1 MQYRFYYNTTSWFGA
16 QRECRKDEG
25 HLVTLE
31 TERKWGFIREE
42 IQNLS
47 NNASLDEWYIG
58 LSTTYTNKS
67 DWRWITGQ
75 RLTNPHWQIREPSGD
90 GKCVL
95 IARNYPGGS
104 YGQYNDLSC
113 QAQRAFICEVELS
126 RPGKRIYSKLRLGI

>member
-1 MQYRFYYNTTSWFGA
+1 MQYSFYHNTTSWFGA

-31 TERKWGFIREE
+31 TERKWGFIRGE

-47 NNASLDEWYIG
+47 NQASLNEWYIG
-58 LSTTYTNKS
+58 LSTTYTNES

-75 RLTNPHWQIREPSGD
+75 RLTNPHWQSNEPSGD
-90 GKCVL
+90 GKCIV
-95 IARNYPGGS
+95 IAKNYPQGS

-113 QAQRAFICEVELS
+113 QTLKAFICEVELS
-126 RPGKRIYSKLRLGI
+126 SPGNRISKLR